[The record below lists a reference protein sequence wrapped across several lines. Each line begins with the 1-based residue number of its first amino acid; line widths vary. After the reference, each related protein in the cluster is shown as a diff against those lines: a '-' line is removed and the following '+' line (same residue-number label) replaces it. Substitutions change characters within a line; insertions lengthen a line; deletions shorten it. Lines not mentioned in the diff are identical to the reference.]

1 MSVRP
6 IPASH
11 PAAVMPSHTVQ
22 RTAHLDEA
30 PPLRLF
36 GASWAVA
43 HAGPGPERRITKLLI
58 DEQPLH
64 I

>member
-1 MSVRP
+1 
-6 IPASH
+6 
-11 PAAVMPSHTVQ
+11 MPSHTVQ